1 MKYFKTLDNN
11 TITQLSKSDSNF
23 TAATEEISRCEY
35 DGLILGIRVFLN
47 EEDPQ
52 KVINDINGDGYY
64 GD

>member
-1 MKYFKTLDNN
+1 MKYYKTLHNGA
-11 TITQLSKSDSNF
+11 ITELSKSDSNF
-23 TAATEEISRCEY
+23 TGATEEISRAEY

-47 EEDPQ
+47 EEDKN